1 MRKHDKALTAFALML
16 AMVFAMAV
24 PAFAADG
31 TGNTG
36 TANSASV
43 ADITPQRIQT
53 WRAYLYRNTTSTLNK
68 VPTDLAPTPL
78 PEDLNLDP
86 LDYWEQI
93 ILNPLPNSNIYE
105 KKTTRPVEEIYQE
118 IRQLVDELTA
128 GLTTNSDKF
137 AALSLWV
144 ERNITYSTDN
154 RTRNVYLIYER
165 RYGACSELSYLL
177 YFMATLAGIK
187 AVVLAGETTVAEG
200 GIPIGTNHLSTAA
213 LDENGVWFGD
223 AHSMA
228 VGNPVANIAY
238 YDDGQDK
245 YVCRLETGEIRK
257 NGTIKGKK
265 KPIDASSIDF
275 IDVPED
281 AWYADAVKWAVTWSI
296 TNGTSENTF
305 SPDKLCTNDE
315 ILTFL
320 YRAADDYKFDG
331 DRRQPFTPK
340 NGWAADALK
349 WAYYK
354 GIIHHN
360 YDVAKEDV
368 PCTRDDAVYYIWE
381 AFGSPYVSPTT
392 NFTDLKG
399 QWSHTYIDWAVEQGI
414 VTGTSPTTFS
424 PDLVC
429 DRATIV
435 TLLYRA
441 YKESTESLPLG

>member
-1 MRKHDKALTAFALML
+1 MIKMCKHSKNLIAFVLVL
-16 AMVFAMAV
+16 VMVFAMAV

-31 TGNTG
+31 TGNTE
-36 TANSASV
+36 TANSVSV

-93 ILNPLPNSNIYE
+93 IPDPCFEDAGE

-128 GLTTNSDKF
+128 GLTTDSDKF

-144 ERNITYSTDN
+144 DRNITYSTDK
-154 RTRNVYLIYER
+154 RTDNVYWIYER
-165 RYGACSELSYLL
+165 RYGACVELSYLL
-177 YFMATLAGIK
+177 YFMATLAGVK
-187 AVVLAGETTVAEG
+187 AAVLAGD
-200 GIPIGTNHLSTAA
+200 NHQTTAA
-213 LDENGVWFGD
+213 LDENGAWFGD
-223 AHSMA
+223 AHSAA
-228 VGNPVANIAY
+228 VGNPVASVAY

-265 KPIDASSIDF
+265 KPIDASSINF

-305 SPDKLCTNDE
+305 SPNKLCTNDE

-354 GIIHHN
+354 NIVSYG
-360 YDVAKEDV
+360 YEDEDA
-368 PCTRDDAVYYIWE
+368 PCTRYNAVYYIWK
-381 AFGSPYVSPTT
+381 AFGDPYDADTRC
-392 NFTDLKG
+392 NFTDVEGIDYCKPA
-399 QWSHTYIDWAVEQGI
+399 IDWAVSKGI
-414 VTGTSPTTFS
+414 VKGTSETTFS
-424 PDLVC
+424 PDAVC

-441 YKESTESLPLG
+441 YKDSKPLS